1 MKGNIFLNE
10 NILMHI
16 RLQLLLET
24 IFYVTTFDIV
34 ICLDEKVHLFA
45 VPKSFLPYKKPNLS
59 IKKGEIIFVTDQS

>member
-10 NILMHI
+10 NILMYI

-34 ICLDEKVHLFA
+34 ICLD
-45 VPKSFLPYKKPNLS
+45 
-59 IKKGEIIFVTDQS
+59 